1 MPVLTDSPCTA
12 HASGSL
18 LTILTALLVFQG
30 AAAASSDLSAC
41 TLVPDFEDAI
51 TLADS
56 GHGWTYSFDFPAV
69 VPGLEFIWDR
79 VYSDMEER
87 RAGNADR
94 ACAEFPEGPLQP
106 WQLLTIDGRMRLL
119 PSPDGMVTAMSEYH
133 EYLGGAHGADHTI
146 VYRYALSGGPGS
158 QSWVEIDSR
167 ELLADSAELV
177 RLAGIVCDT
186 LEARFGPEPDRKW
199 IHRGTGPYWE
209 NYSMLYPVPD
219 SSGALAGFTV
229 RFGEYAVGPYCIGQQ
244 EVFVPLD
251 LLRP

>member
-119 PSPDGMVTAMSEYH
+119 PPRTG
-133 EYLGGAHGADHTI
+133 
-146 VYRYALSGGPGS
+146 
-158 QSWVEIDSR
+158 WSR
-167 ELLADSAELV
+167 
-177 RLAGIVCDT
+177 
-186 LEARFGPEPDRKW
+186 P
-199 IHRGTGPYWE
+199 
-209 NYSMLYPVPD
+209 
-219 SSGALAGFTV
+219 
-229 RFGEYAVGPYCIGQQ
+229 
-244 EVFVPLD
+244 
-251 LLRP
+251 